1 MGRSPSEMAVDA
13 GGEPIALLMT
23 LTFVILRLGEES
35 NWIFAAEPRGE
46 AHTGFFATL
55 RMTVF

>member
-1 MGRSPSEMAVDA
+1 MAVDA

-46 AHTGFFATL
+46 AYTGFFATL